1 MNVFDIRNHLIADYQ
16 SYVSSFINIRSQQI
30 REKVETEMGSG
41 LMFPDPLIQLNPSF
55 ERGKRIE
62 ELADENVLH
71 DECRNIFRVE
81 KDQNSNG
88 KELRLHKHQED
99 AIRIAREGHSYVMTT
114 GTGSG
119 KSLGYIIPIV
129 DYVLRHG
136 SGKGIKAIIVYPM
149 NALANSQYGELEKF
163 LVHGYPKNQP
173 PVRFER
179 YTGQEGREKREEIVE
194 YPPDIL
200 LTNYVMLELLLTRI
214 HEERLIDAAKGLRFL
229 VFDELHTYRG
239 RQGADIA
246 MLIRRVRDRLETKN
260 LQCVGTSATIAGEGT
275 YIQQQAEVAKVASQI
290 FGTKIAPEHVVGE
303 TLRPATAD
311 RDISDPAFIHD
322 LKARVSDPDYAP
334 SKKWEEFISDPV
346 SIWLEATFG
355 LQVEAASG
363 RLLRAKPRSITG
375 RNGAATK
382 LSEITGIDE
391 VRCAEVIQKGLLGG
405 YTCEPDP
412 ETRFHVFAFRLHQF
426 VSKGD
431 TVYATLDP
439 ETDRF
444 VTLNGQQYK
453 PSDRTRVL
461 LPMGFCRECGTEY
474 YSVRKS
480 VDPKTQLTVY
490 SSRELSDQSKDD
502 FSTAGFLYRSE
513 ENPWSDDLTEILQR
527 IPEDWIENHRGAP
540 RVKRSMHHLIPIPIK
555 LNTLGE
561 EVKDGLEFH
570 FFPSPFRFC
579 LNCGVAY
586 SGRQRNDF
594 SKLSTLS
601 SEGRSTATTI
611 LSLSAIQILK
621 AQEDLKPKARKLLS
635 FTDNRQDASLQA
647 GHFNDF
653 IEIGILRSAIHKA
666 VSEAG
671 EEGLRHDVLTKRVFE
686 ALALPLHLYAQNVGA
701 KYGDLED
708 TQAALREVLGYR
720 IYNDLK
726 RGWRITAPNL
736 EQVGLLKI
744 KYRSL
749 TEICKDESIWSGKHP
764 ALTTATPT
772 TREKV
777 STVLLDHMRRE
788 LAIHVEYLNK
798 TAQESIK
805 QKSNQHL
812 ISPWEIDPNEVLQ
825 YASVAYPRS
834 KRKKEEEDGGD
845 VFLSGRSGVGQYL
858 RRTSTFPEFTQKLDV
873 AESEAILVDLLEVLC
888 ATPVKKVREPNP
900 DVSGDVAGYQLTAS
914 SMIWIAGD
922 GTEPLYDPIRMPSK
936 GDADGKVNQFF
947 LNYYQSIAPQ
957 TLGFEARE
965 HTAQVN
971 NEDREKR
978 ETRFRAGELPILFC
992 SPTMELGVDISEL
1005 NAVNMRNIPPT
1016 PANYSQRSG
1025 RAGRSGQPALV
1036 FSYCT
1041 TGSPHDQYY
1050 FRHPE
1055 MMVYGAVTP
1064 PRLEIANEDLIRAH
1078 VQAIWLSE
1086 AKLDLGSSLR
1096 DILNLDGDDPSLEIL
1111 DFKQADIDNLK
1122 ARQSAKVKAQ
1132 KILDT
1137 ITPYL
1142 EDSDWYTPRWLDE
1155 QIDHIGYHFD
1165 HACDRWRDLFKSAR
1179 SQAKEQQRIVLD
1191 VTRTNLEKETA
1202 KRLRREAEAQLD
1214 LLLDTS
1220 VVSQSD
1226 FYSYRYFASEGFL
1239 PGYSFPR
1246 LPISAFIPA
1255 QRVKSNDHYISRPRF
1270 LAITEFAPRSI
1281 IYHEGARYVINKAIL
1296 PVGEDLTTRKAKVCD
1311 SCGYLHPIEE
1321 EGGADNCDRCG
1332 ILLPNAMEM
1341 LFRMQNVS
1349 TKRRERINCDEE
1361 ERMRMGY
1368 DILTSVRFSEEDG
1381 SPKYRIAEVI
1391 VDGELFMRLSYGST
1405 ATIWRINRGWKR
1417 RKNQDQLGFVIDLER
1432 GYWASEKDNDQD
1444 SEDPISQRT
1453 ERVIPYVDDRKNAL
1467 LIEPA
1472 QMLDES
1478 VMASLQSAIKLGI
1491 QVRYQLEDSELA
1503 SEALPEKGDRKIM
1516 LLYESAEGGA
1526 GVLRRVIDDPHAL
1539 SEIALEALQIC
1550 HFDPD
1555 SGEDK
1560 RKAERATE
1568 DCEAACYDCLMS
1580 YYNQPEHK
1588 ILDRHL
1594 IKDYL
1599 LKLKTA
1605 HVKCSPAPVPRAQ
1618 HLENLIKKCDSGL
1631 EKQWLDF
1638 LEKRNLRLPNHAQ
1651 PYIEECKT
1659 KPDFLYEVNGHIAI
1673 YIDGSPHDFP
1683 DRQKRDEQQT
1693 NCMEDKGYMVLRFH
1707 HADNWDA
1714 IIQDNP
1720 SIFGLKK

>member
-1 MNVFDIRNHLIADYQ
+1 MNVFEIRNHLISDYEQ
-16 SYVSSFINIRSQQI
+16 YVSSFINIRSLQI
-30 REKVETEMGSG
+30 REKVNAEMGSG

-62 ELADENVLH
+62 ELAEEGVLH
-71 DECRNIFRVE
+71 DECRNIFRVDKDE
-81 KDQNSNG
+81 KSNG
-88 KELRLHKHQED
+88 KELRLHRHQEE
-99 AIRIAREGHSYVMTT
+99 AVRIARGGHSYVLTT

-119 KSLGYIIPIV
+119 KSLGYIVPIV
-129 DYVLRHG
+129 DFVLRNG

-179 YTGQEGREKREEIVE
+179 YTGQEGHEKRDEIIAD
-194 YPPDIL
+194 PPDII
-200 LTNYVMLELLLTRI
+200 LTNYVMLELLLTRV
-214 HEERLIDAAKGLRFL
+214 HEKKLIDAATGLRFL

-239 RQGADIA
+239 RQGADIS
-246 MLIRRVRDRLETKN
+246 MLIRRVRDRLETEK
-260 LQCVGTSATIAGEGT
+260 LQCVGTSATIAGQGT
-275 YIQQQAEVAKVASQI
+275 YAEQQAEVAKVASQI
-290 FGTKIAPEHVVGE
+290 FGTEIAPEHVVGE

-311 RDISDPAFIHD
+311 RDIADSTFIED
-322 LKARVSDPDYAP
+322 LKGRVSDPKYTP
-334 SKKWEEFISDPV
+334 SKKYEEFISDPV

-355 LQVEAASG
+355 LRVELESG
-363 RLLRAKPRSITG
+363 RLLRAKPISITG
-375 RNGAATK
+375 KNGAAK
-382 LSEITGIDE
+382 RLYELTGVDE
-391 VRCAEVIQKGLLGG
+391 DRCAEVIQKGLLGG

-412 ETRFHVFAFRLHQF
+412 ETGFHVFAFRLHQF

-431 TVYATLDP
+431 TVYSTLDP
-439 ETDRF
+439 ESERF

-453 PSDRTRVL
+453 PSDRERVL
-461 LPMGFCRECGTEY
+461 LPMGFCRECGQEY

-480 VDPKTQLTVY
+480 IQQKVY

-502 FSTAGFLYRSE
+502 ASIAGFLYRSE
-513 ENPWSDDLTEILQR
+513 ENPWSDELSEILQN
-527 IPEDWIENHRGAP
+527 IPEDWVENHQGSP
-540 RVKRSMHHLIPIPIK
+540 RVKRSMRHLIPSRVK
-555 LNTLGE
+555 VNTLGE
-561 EVKDGLEFH
+561 EVDDGLDFH

-666 VSEAG
+666 VAEAG

-686 ALALPLHLYAQNVGA
+686 SLDLPLHHYAQNPEA

-708 TQAALREVLGYR
+708 TQAALRAVLGYR

-749 TEICKDESIWSGKHP
+749 GEICKDESLWSGKHP
-764 ALTTATPT
+764 ALTSATPE

-798 TAQESIK
+798 TDQERIK

-825 YASVAYPRS
+825 YASVVYPRS
-834 KRKKEEEDGGD
+834 KRTREEDGSD

-858 RRTSTFPEFTQKLDV
+858 RRTSTFPAFDQKLDV
-873 AESEAILVDLLEVLC
+873 AETETILVDLLDALC
-888 ATPVKKVREPNP
+888 ATPVKKVRDSNP
-900 DVSGDVAGYQLTAS
+900 DVSGDVAGYQLAAS
-914 SMIWIAGD
+914 SMIWVAGD

-936 GDADGKVNQFF
+936 GDEESKVNQFF
-947 LNYYQSIAPQ
+947 LNYYKDVAPK

-971 NEDREKR
+971 SEDRESR
-978 ETRFRAGELPILFC
+978 EKKFRAGELPILFC

-1005 NAVNMRNIPPT
+1005 NAVNMRNVPPT
-1016 PANYSQRSG
+1016 PANYAQRSG

-1064 PRLEIANEDLIRAH
+1064 PRLEIANEDLVRAH

-1086 AKLDLGSSLR
+1086 ADLDLGSSLR
-1096 DILNLDGDDPSLEIL
+1096 DLLDLDGDDPSLEIL
-1111 DFKQADIDNLK
+1111 ESKQADIDNQK
-1122 ARQSAKVKAQ
+1122 ARNRAKVKAQ

-1137 ITPYL
+1137 IKPYL
-1142 EDSDWYTPRWLDE
+1142 EDSDWYTPKWLDE
-1155 QIDHIGYHFD
+1155 QIDHIGFHFD
-1165 HACDRWRDLFKSAR
+1165 RACDRWRELFRSAR
-1179 SQAKEQQRIVLD
+1179 SQAREQGKIVID
-1191 VTRTNLEKETA
+1191 VTRTSAEKETA

-1220 VVSQSD
+1220 VISQSD

-1270 LAITEFAPRSI
+1270 LAVTEFAPRSI
-1281 IYHEGARYVINKAIL
+1281 IYHEGSRYIINKAIL
-1296 PVGEDLTTRKAKVCD
+1296 PIGDDLTTRKAKVCS
-1311 SCGYLHPIEE
+1311 SCGYLHPIDG
-1321 EGGADNCDRCG
+1321 EGGADVCDRCG
-1332 ILLPNAMEM
+1332 VDLPDAMQM

-1381 SPKYRIAEVI
+1381 FPKYRTAEVT
-1391 VDGELFMRLSYGST
+1391 VDGEPFMHLSYGST
-1405 ATIWRINRGWKR
+1405 ATIWRINKGWKR
-1417 RKNQDQLGFVIDLER
+1417 RKDENQLGFVIDLER
-1432 GYWASEKDNDQD
+1432 GYWASEKENDQD
-1444 SEDPISQRT
+1444 PEDPMSQRT
-1453 ERVIPYVDDRKNAL
+1453 GRVIPYVDDRKNAL

-1472 QMLDES
+1472 ETLDES
-1478 VMASLQSAIKLGI
+1478 VMASLQSALKIGI

-1503 SEALPEKGDRKIM
+1503 SESLPERGERKIM

-1526 GVLRRVIDDPHAL
+1526 GVLRRVIDDPDAL
-1539 SEIALEALQIC
+1539 SEIAREALEIC

-1555 SGEDK
+1555 TGED
-1560 RKAERATE
+1560 RRRAERSTE

-1588 ILDRHL
+1588 MLDRHQ
-1594 IKDYL
+1594 IKDHL

-1618 HLENLIKKCDSGL
+1618 HLENLKKQCDSGL

-1638 LEKRNLRLPNHAQ
+1638 LEKRNLRLPNRAQ

-1659 KPDFLYEVNGHIAI
+1659 RPDFLYEVNGHIAI

-1693 NCMEDKGYMVLRFH
+1693 NCMEDRGYMVLRFH
-1707 HADNWDA
+1707 HADNWDE
-1714 IIQDNP
+1714 IVDTYP
-1720 SIFGLKK
+1720 SIFGLKA